1 MEEELDLKIAKAE
14 LTELK
19 KDALEAM
26 ETQIKRS
33 LSLALFF
40 HIMCAHIS
48 KGTD

>member
-1 MEEELDLKIAKAE
+1 MEEELELKIAKAE

-33 LSLALFF
+33 SLALFF
-40 HIMCAHIS
+40 HIMCVHIS